1 MRSQAQAVRGMTGRM
16 TVAALIVCAALPCA
30 GARASGC
37 EANGALS
44 GARPFLPDCRVYEM
58 VTPPFKAG
66 SPPEELPNG
75 LSTISSDGD
84 HVLMSDTAGFGGSE
98 SDELNGKQ
106 KGAIYEMSRGAGGWT
121 TEAISPSSESA
132 SRSSFVAESSDFARS
147 LWELSIQG
155 APGEEIAA
163 TSGLSKLALRE
174 EKPGGAATYVEVGP
188 EDPPGAP
195 SHSFFFGGAASDLST
210 IVFSNVGKK
219 THWPGDKTHAG
230 EESLYAY
237 TGTLNREPVLVGVK
251 NEGPLVG
258 ALERNEH
265 AELISECATELGA
278 GPSATGNTHNAVSED
293 GSVIF
298 FTALRGICEAPAVN
312 ELYARVDADTTV
324 AISEPLMTEQR
335 EAECTEICREDEVSN
350 PSPASFQGASS
361 DGHKVFFTTEQPL
374 LNIDHDTG
382 NDIYEAEL
390 EGGALTRLTMVSHGL
405 TSGGGGVEDPTP
417 GENADVLAVPR
428 ISDNGAHVY
437 FIARGELTMAPNS
450 VGEVAQASGYN
461 LYDYNSVTGVTRLV
475 AVLVSAQEAQTLE
488 EGLKAEKEEPLLVQ
502 QARCESILGLEGT
515 EEEVEECYAELEQM
529 RQGVPAAVAKAL
541 ETALTKE
548 LQLLPGEKIFSTTT
562 DGRYLIFESARPLTG
577 AEDTSTVRQL
587 FEYDASTGKLT
598 RASIGAGGFNENGN
612 TENPEYEP
620 RIVVPDDAHGGG
632 PTSASASLSVSDAGS
647 VFFTSRDRLTP
658 SAVQGYENVYEYVP
672 PETGSCS
679 AKGSGGCLSL
689 ISPGDEAFSAESRG
703 KPRLL
708 GTDQSGRDVF
718 FASADSLVARDT
730 DSQLDWYDA
739 RVGGGFEEASSAPG
753 CSEDACQG
761 SPPLAPATPSPG
773 GSTLQGG
780 EAPLASVP
788 LVSTVAKPKP
798 TTAAQKL
805 AKALKVCRIGPR
817 RRRRSCEAK
826 ARRRLKA
833 KSAASGGRRR

>member
-1 MRSQAQAVRGMTGRM
+1 MRSQARAGRGMTGRM
-16 TVAALIVCAALPCA
+16 TVATLIVCAALPCA
-30 GARASGC
+30 GARAAGC
-37 EANGALS
+37 EASGALGGVRS
-44 GARPFLPDCRVYEM
+44 FLPDCRVYEM

-75 LSTISSDGD
+75 LSMISSDGD

-98 SDELNGKQ
+98 SDELNGKE

-147 LWELSIQG
+147 LWELSIQA

-174 EKPGGAATYVEVGP
+174 EKPGGAVTSVEVGP

-219 THWPGDKTHAG
+219 THWPGDKTRAG

-237 TGTLNREPVLVGVK
+237 TGTHNREPVLVGVK

-265 AELISECATELGA
+265 AELISECTTELGA
-278 GPSATGNTHNAVSED
+278 GPSSTGNTHNAVSED

-335 EAECTEICREDEVSN
+335 EAECTGICLEDELSTGGGH

-361 DGHKVFFTTEQPL
+361 DGHKVFFMTEQPL
-374 LNIDHDTG
+374 LDVDHDTG

-390 EGGALTRLTMVSHGL
+390 EGGPLTRLTMVSRGL
-405 TSGGGGVEDPTP
+405 TSGGGAVEDPTP

-450 VGEVAQASGYN
+450 AGEVAQASGYN
-461 LYDYNSVTGVTRLV
+461 LYDYNSVTGVTSLV

-488 EGLKAEKEEPLLVQ
+488 EGLKAEKEEPVLVL

-529 RQGVPAAVAKAL
+529 RQGVPGEVAKAL
-541 ETALTKE
+541 EKALTIGLE
-548 LQLLPGEKIFSTTT
+548 PLPGEKIFSTTP

-577 AEDTSTVRQL
+577 VEDTSTVRQL

-598 RASIGAGGFNENGN
+598 RASIGAGGYNNNGN
-612 TENPEYEP
+612 TENPEYRP
-620 RIVVPDDAHGGG
+620 RIVVPDDAHGGE

-647 VFFTSRDRLTP
+647 VFFMSRDRLTP
-658 SAVQGYENVYEYVP
+658 SALEGYENVYEYVP
-672 PETGSCS
+672 PETGSCG
-679 AKGSGGCLSL
+679 AKASGGCQ
-689 ISPGDEAFSAESRG
+689 I
-703 KPRLL
+703 
-708 GTDQSGRDVF
+708 GRAHV
-718 FASADSLVARDT
+718 
-730 DSQLDWYDA
+730 
-739 RVGGGFEEASSAPG
+739 
-753 CSEDACQG
+753 
-761 SPPLAPATPSPG
+761 
-773 GSTLQGG
+773 
-780 EAPLASVP
+780 
-788 LVSTVAKPKP
+788 
-798 TTAAQKL
+798 
-805 AKALKVCRIGPR
+805 
-817 RRRRSCEAK
+817 
-826 ARRRLKA
+826 
-833 KSAASGGRRR
+833 